1 MPRGQHEPSRGPS
14 YSETT
19 EDKLRQAARF
29 RRYAAQCIELA
40 REKPHAED
48 KARLL
53 HLAEAWRRRAG
64 ELEETSPDQAS
75 E

>member
-1 MPRGQHEPSRGPS
+1 MPRGQCEPSRRPS
-14 YSETT
+14 NSEHT

-40 REKPHAED
+40 REKAHAED
-48 KARLL
+48 RARLL

-64 ELEETSPDQAS
+64 ELEATGPDQAR

>member
-1 MPRGQHEPSRGPS
+1 MPRGQCEPSRRLSNGDN
-14 YSETT
+14 T

-40 REKPHAED
+40 REKAHADD

-64 ELEETSPDQAS
+64 ELEETNSDPARD
-75 E
+75 